1 MKKECVQT
9 TLSQLQWDNRTV
21 YLCCHH
27 VVMLRTDFCIS
38 WSSDLW
44 MFYRKSLIP
53 KQTEVKMEG
62 CVVLR
67 QKVTTVTDL
76 KNTELL
82 WGYWGQWTAP
92 SAGDALLWFFIYL
105 FHLDTFHKRLKL
117 WTRLLFADLSTSN
130 TRQPHILTEELKA
143 CFHFNSLWIIDFLS
157 NRSQRVLV
165 NNILSDTI
173 PPLAPHKAVS
183 FLLFCSSF
191 TPRTADPQ
199 PNCRLVRFTEDTVLL
214 SLLSGPTQ
222 HHGSALQEFVGW
234 CESCC
239 LSLEL

>member
-1 MKKECVQT
+1 MCCAQT
-9 TLSQLQWDNRTV
+9 KGDN
-21 YLCCHH
+21 C
-27 VVMLRTDFCIS
+27 F
-38 WSSDLW
+38 
-44 MFYRKSLIP
+44 
-53 KQTEVKMEG
+53 
-62 CVVLR
+62 
-67 QKVTTVTDL
+67 TDL

-239 LSLEL
+239 LSLELQYKCTLLVLYFLFSSLLIWSVMHFVRVDVRMCSVPLFQQDLYSSVSVSFC